1 MGSILNGIWIGAVLG
16 IGFPLW
22 TYLVMRCAAA
32 GWYRSKA
39 ELLEELLRKGGEGY
53 GEEAK

>member
-1 MGSILNGIWIGAVLG
+1 MGSILKEIEIGIVFG

-39 ELLEELLRKGGEGY
+39 ELLGELLCKR
-53 GEEAK
+53 EEERG